1 MAEPKRRAVGITRVS
16 FEGGRQEPRLYSYD
30 TQAAAIRASCEQQGM
45 TVEWIGQERAVSGG
59 ADLANR
65 PELSR
70 TLAAVE
76 AGEADVIV
84 AAYAIMG

>member
-1 MAEPKRRAVGITRVS
+1 MAEAKRRAVGITRVS
-16 FEGGRQEPRLYSYD
+16 FEGGRQEPRLHSFV
-30 TQAAAIRASCEQQGM
+30 TQAAVIRASCEQQGM
-45 TVEWIGQERAVSGG
+45 TVEWIGQERVVSGG

-70 TLAAVE
+70 ALAAIE

-84 AAYAIMG
+84 AAYTIMD